1 MNPGIEEPNNDRLDN
16 FMRILEGIVARGVES
31 NFETIRTF
39 IPTSERLCLVIRNEI
54 QNRYIPNDDIPV
66 YRNFINRYI
75 IMFEGIVQNS
85 NLTDQQKNLF
95 RDPIENLRST
105 LVLLESYHN
114 QVGDIR
120 QQGGK
125 KITRNKKS
133 RKGKKSRRK
142 NRKSRRK
149 YRKI

>member
-1 MNPGIEEPNNDRLDN
+1 MEPGIEEPNNDRIEAFEQLLN
-16 FMRILEGIVARGVES
+16 ILEGIVARDVES
-31 NFETIRTF
+31 NFEPF
-39 IPTSERLCLVIRNEI
+39 IVITEQLCLDIQRGI
-54 QNRYIPNDDIPV
+54 QNIPNDDIPV
-66 YRNFINRYI
+66 YIRIINRYI
-75 IMFEGIVQNS
+75 IMFDGIVRNS
-85 NLTDQQKNLF
+85 NLTDQQKILF

-105 LVLLESYHN
+105 LILLESHQN
-114 QVGDIR
+114 QVGNLP